1 MIGYTKKD
9 FDFSQHKDL
18 MMVGK
23 RIFFIGIGGISMS
36 GLAELA
42 LDRGQIVA
50 GSDLRKS
57 ERSAHLES
65 LGITVYSPHAA
76 EHINLF
82 KPDAIVYTAA
92 IPKDNVELL
101 RAKELGLPCIER
113 SDWLGLLNRE
123 FPQVINI
130 AGTNGKS
137 TCTAMCSYICMDA
150 GLDPT
155 VHLGAELD
163 RFRSTIHV
171 GGKELM
177 LSEACEFNYSFYSF
191 YSTITSV
198 LNLGHDHV
206 DLFPE
211 MRDVIEA
218 FAGYVLRQAAGTK
231 FVLPSFDPYIK
242 DMLELCEAKDAE
254 KLAELEL
261 YFFGYPHDEIRGTQ
275 PDLVINDVKTVKGL
289 PHFRLTYRGQDAGI
303 YSLNIPGN
311 FNVENAAASVL
322 MSYLAGADFESAV
335 KSLATF
341 RGAEGRFTVCGYY
354 NDALLINDYAHHP
367 DSVAKTIQAA
377 KELGFQKVIAC
388 FQPIT
393 YSRAKGLAHGFA
405 TALSE
410 ADTAIL
416 LEVFDDREK
425 DHSFSSAQ
433 IAEEIKE
440 NGGDAYYFASLEE
453 FEKNLRSEIQA
464 ETLVL
469 FMGQTIRQVGDRL
482 AERKDHFSSN

>member
-1 MIGYTKKD
+1 MSGYSKKD
-9 FDFSQHKDL
+9 FDFSKYKYL
-18 MMVGK
+18 MEAGR

-57 ERSAHLES
+57 ERGVYLES
-65 LGITVYSPHAA
+65 LGITVYAPHSA
-76 EHINLF
+76 EHIDLF

-92 IPKDNVELL
+92 IPKDNVELM
-101 RAKELGLPCIER
+101 RADELSLPCIER

-123 FPQVINI
+123 FPQIINI

-163 RFRSTIHV
+163 RFRSTIHL
-171 GGKELM
+171 GGNELM
-177 LSEACEFNYSFYSF
+177 ISEACEFNYSFYSF
-191 YSTITSV
+191 HSTITSV

-211 MRDVIEA
+211 MQDVIEA
-218 FAGYVLRQAAGTK
+218 FATYVLRQAAGTK
-231 FVLPSFDPYIK
+231 LVLPSFDPYIA
-242 DMLELCEAKDAE
+242 DMLAICEAKDAQ

-261 YFFGYPHDEIRGTQ
+261 YFFGYPQDKIWGKH
-275 PDLVINDVKTVKGL
+275 PDLIIHEVKSEKGL
-289 PHFRLTYRGQDAGI
+289 PQFRLTYRGQDAGQ
-303 YSLNIPGN
+303 YSLQIPGN
-311 FNVENAAASVL
+311 FNVENAAAAVL
-322 MSYLAGADFESAV
+322 MSHLAGADFASAV
-335 KSLATF
+335 KSLASF
-341 RGAEGRFTVCGYY
+341 RGAEGRFTICGYY

-377 KELGFQKVIAC
+377 KELGFKKVVAC

-393 YSRAKGLAHGFA
+393 YSRAKGLAKGFVK
-405 TALSE
+405 ALAE
-410 ADTAIL
+410 ADRAIL

-433 IAEEIKE
+433 IAEEIKV
-440 NGGDAYYFASLEE
+440 NGGEASYFSSLEE
-453 FEKNLRSEIQA
+453 LEKNLRSTIQA

-482 AERKDHFSSN
+482 AERKDHFS